1 MKLTVIGF
9 WGGYPNVDEA
19 SSMYMLEKDGF
30 TLLLDVGS
38 GALSKLQK
46 YKQVD
51 AIDAVVLSH
60 YHADHVADVGVL
72 QHALLV
78 QAQVNKTN
86 KRIPIYGHYEDPFF
100 FDTLEDD
107 YTEAIAYDP
116 DEVLKIGPFFI
127 RFLRTKHSV
136 PCFGMRITDGESTI
150 VYTADSAY
158 QKEWLPFSRNANVFL
173 SECNFY
179 AGQDAAA
186 AGHMN
191 SEEVAKIAKEANIPE
206 VILTHLPHFGQ
217 TKELVEEVKDVYDGR
232 VQLAFEGLVWDS
244 RQKH

>member
-1 MKLTVIGF
+1 MRLKVIGY
-9 WGGYPNVDEA
+9 WGGYPSIDGA

-30 TLLLDVGS
+30 TLLIDVGS
-38 GALSKLQK
+38 GGLSKLQK
-46 YKQVD
+46 YKQVHE
-51 AIDAVVLSH
+51 IDAVVLSH

-72 QHALLV
+72 QHALIV
-78 QAQVNKTN
+78 QAHLTGEKA
-86 KRIPIYGHYEDPFF
+86 KLPIYGHQEDMTF

-127 RFLRTKHSV
+127 RFIRTKHSI
-136 PCFGMRITDGESTI
+136 PCFGMRITDGKSTL

-158 QKEWLPFSRNANVFL
+158 QPEWIPFSRNADILL

-179 AGQDAAA
+179 AGQDASI

-191 SEEVAKIAKEANIPE
+191 SEEVAEIARQANIDH
-206 VILTHLPHFGQ
+206 VILTHLPHFGDHADLIEEM
-217 TKELVEEVKDVYDGR
+217 KDFYGGKVELAY
-232 VQLAFEGLVWDS
+232 EGLIWDS
-244 RQKH
+244 EQ